1 MDKCV
6 KKKTRHYKMSQ
17 VLRWAFFFFFP
28 TITSTKEVMI
38 SPMSVCLYLSW
49 LGHLSAE
56 LHKNYWMDFY
66 KTRME
71 DGFKI
76 HPFNF

>member
-1 MDKCV
+1 MCEEKN
-6 KKKTRHYKMSQ
+6 KTLQDVSGSSMGFF
-17 VLRWAFFFFFP
+17 FFFFFP
-28 TITSTKEVMI
+28 SITSTKEVMF